1 MLTITA
7 FYAALLAALFLLLS
21 IRVIGWRRM
30 HRVEIGDGDNRELL
44 RRMRVHANFAEYAPF
59 TLLLM
64 ALAESM
70 APPRP
75 LLHLVG
81 LMLVAG
87 RILHAYGLS
96 QSPQILRYRIWGM
109 QLTFTALGIA
119 ALICFTLSALFLA
132 V

>member
-1 MLTITA
+1 MTITA
-7 FYAALLAALFLLLS
+7 FYAALLAVLFMFLS
-21 IRVIGWRRM
+21 IRVIGWRRQQ
-30 HRVEIGDGDNRELL
+30 RVEIGHGEDLQLL

-70 APPRP
+70 VPPHI

-81 LMLVAG
+81 VTLLAG
-87 RILHAYGLS
+87 RLMHAYGLS
-96 QSPQILRYRIWGM
+96 QIPHNLRYRAWGM
-109 QLTFTALGIA
+109 TLTFTAMGIA
-119 ALICFTLSALFLA
+119 ALMCFSLSTLFLL